1 MRGLPQKL
9 ELNVLISVMMVLILA
24 QADADSYAAVR
35 AHMYCVRDY
44 VFKLD
49 DHRISP
55 QELAKKI
62 QPLCHGL
69 HEVAMK
75 GEDGWSVTS
84 EKNRNDVEFMHTWA
98 AVLWARHLED
108 TSQ

>member
-1 MRGLPQKL
+1 
-9 ELNVLISVMMVLILA
+9 MMVLILA
-24 QADADSYAAVR
+24 QSDADSYAAVR

-55 QELAKKI
+55 QELSKKI

-75 GEDGWSVTS
+75 NQDGWSVTS
-84 EKNRNDVEFMHTWA
+84 EKNRNDLEFMHTLG
-98 AVLWARHLED
+98 AVLWARHLEA